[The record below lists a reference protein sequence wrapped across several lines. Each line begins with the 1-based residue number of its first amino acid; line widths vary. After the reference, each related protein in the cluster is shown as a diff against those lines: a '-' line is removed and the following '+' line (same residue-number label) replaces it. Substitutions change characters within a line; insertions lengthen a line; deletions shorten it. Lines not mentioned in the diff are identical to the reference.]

1 MKRRGEIY
9 IVTNDIN
16 DKVYIGKTY
25 AGYLR
30 RSHQHKTDALRT
42 NEDGWYISTTK
53 FHISMREIGVEH
65 FKVEKICEADEGELE
80 KLEIY
85 YIKLYNSYYNGY
97 NATLGGDTGV
107 RIEISDSDAERV
119 LDLYSKGFSIVQI
132 EQLVDLSHFIVL
144 SVLRNHG
151 VDTDKSFNNM
161 KDTLD
166 TPVYGVQR
174 KCGQIVC
181 FKNEYDAAVEIF
193 NAGLS
198 VQDTYYI
205 KNDIR
210 RSISETNY
218 GVGTYKWFRTYEEAE
233 KYSQGLTEKHRY
245 LVDSIIGSPFVKVKL
260 NKTYRRERV
269 EQARMKREQAK
280 KELDN
285 TPLHTIDDRD
295 TLAKLLL
302 CNTVNQ
308 IAIHY
313 NVSFR
318 SMKNRLMRF
327 GLPSDKYQIAEYRK
341 TGVIPKP
348 TFEPDYSINKGIDFS
363 KVPDIYPPSKET
375 LQYLILNNSL
385 TKIAKLFEVHYSTI
399 TRLLKK
405 YGLPYTKIDV
415 DLYRKIV
422 NKGDE

>member
-1 MKRRGEIY
+1 
-9 IVTNDIN
+9 
-16 DKVYIGKTY
+16 
-25 AGYLR
+25 
-30 RSHQHKTDALRT
+30 
-42 NEDGWYISTTK
+42 
-53 FHISMREIGVEH
+53 
-65 FKVEKICEADEGELE
+65 
-80 KLEIY
+80 
-85 YIKLYNSYYNGY
+85 
-97 NATLGGDTGV
+97 
-107 RIEISDSDAERV
+107 
-119 LDLYSKGFSIVQI
+119 
-132 EQLVDLSHFIVL
+132 
-144 SVLRNHG
+144 
-151 VDTDKSFNNM
+151 
-161 KDTLD
+161 
-166 TPVYGVQR
+166 
-174 KCGQIVC
+174 
-181 FKNEYDAAVEIF
+181 
-193 NAGLS
+193 
-198 VQDTYYI
+198 
-205 KNDIR
+205 
-210 RSISETNY
+210 
-218 GVGTYKWFRTYEEAE
+218 
-233 KYSQGLTEKHRY
+233 
-245 LVDSIIGSPFVKVKL
+245 
-260 NKTYRRERV
+260 
-269 EQARMKREQAK
+269 MKREQAK